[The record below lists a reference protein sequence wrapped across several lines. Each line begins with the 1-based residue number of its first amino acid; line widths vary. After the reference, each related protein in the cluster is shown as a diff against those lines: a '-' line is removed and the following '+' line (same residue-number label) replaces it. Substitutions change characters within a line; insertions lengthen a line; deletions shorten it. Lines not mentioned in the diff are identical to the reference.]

1 MPGKLKKSVLVR
13 VNVIIAVIII
23 CVIAMLAY
31 SNIKAIRTIRDK
43 AEKTYQSMGEY
54 YANDLKAN
62 LNSIAEYLLRVSDTS
77 EYYNV
82 AYSGKNS
89 ELINALAKQKLYNRL
104 NDDILVYRPADY
116 FFTYRKADSAL
127 MLVASALK
135 SAKTPN
141 WEIKDQLALLMSE
154 GVGAKDL
161 WKFAEI
167 DGNQYLIKT
176 FESDAMAIGS
186 MISLGRLIETIQAVN
201 LSEYYVY
208 YTAEDSAENRGESRA
223 DLVVSIPVSGTDS
236 QVNIT
241 IPGRTLYEEIRS
253 FTRISMIFG
262 IVLLILLPLLC
273 IAMYRWFIQPIRLTV
288 RIMKRVDE
296 EGMELRMPNMDN
308 MGEYQIVGS
317 AFNNMMEKIS
327 RLKID
332 VYEKEK
338 KEQEL
343 YEQCSR
349 LQINPHFFLNAL
361 NTVYLLNKRK
371 DSSHVQMMLTWL
383 INYFKHVFSGS
394 GDMVLLRDE
403 VDFTLNYMAIQRQ
416 RYAGS
421 IHFRYEID
429 KDAELCRVPSMCI
442 LTFVENS
449 IKYAADFTR
458 DLLISVTAKLK
469 DRKLCITVEDDGAGM
484 PEDILHKLERNEKI
498 IREGREHI
506 GIQNIKDRLRIHY
519 QDCAALVISNKDS
532 GGALIRMELPA
543 ERRTDESADC

>member
-1 MPGKLKKSVLVR
+1 
-13 VNVIIAVIII
+13 
-23 CVIAMLAY
+23 
-31 SNIKAIRTIRDK
+31 
-43 AEKTYQSMGEY
+43 
-54 YANDLKAN
+54 
-62 LNSIAEYLLRVSDTS
+62 
-77 EYYNV
+77 
-82 AYSGKNS
+82 
-89 ELINALAKQKLYNRL
+89 
-104 NDDILVYRPADY
+104 
-116 FFTYRKADSAL
+116 
-127 MLVASALK
+127 
-135 SAKTPN
+135 
-141 WEIKDQLALLMSE
+141 
-154 GVGAKDL
+154 
-161 WKFAEI
+161 
-167 DGNQYLIKT
+167 
-176 FESDAMAIGS
+176 MAIGCV
-186 MISLGRLIETIQAVN
+186 ISLGRLIETIQAVN

-208 YTAEDSAENRGESRA
+208 YTAGDSAEDRGGSRT

-241 IPGRTLYEEIRS
+241 IPVRTLYEEIRS

-262 IVLLILLPLLC
+262 AVLLILLPILC
-273 IAMYRWFIQPIRLTV
+273 IAMYRWFIQPIRLIV
-288 RIMKRVDE
+288 GIMKRVDE

-308 MGEYQIVGS
+308 MGEYHIVGS
-317 AFNNMMEKIS
+317 AFNSMMEKIS

-338 KEQEL
+338 KKQEL

-361 NTVYLLNKRK
+361 NTVYLLNKKK
-371 DSSHVQMMLTWL
+371 DSGHVQMMLTWL

-449 IKYAADFTR
+449 IKYAADFSR
-458 DLLISVTAKLK
+458 ELLISVTAKLK
-469 DRKLCITVEDDGAGM
+469 DHKLCITVEDDGAGM
-484 PEDILHKLERNEKI
+484 PEDILHKLERHEKI
-498 IREGREHI
+498 VREGREHI
-506 GIQNIKDRLRIHY
+506 GIQNIRDRLWIHY
-519 QDCAALVISNKDS
+519 QDCAALAISNKET
-532 GGALIRMELPA
+532 GGAMIKMELPE